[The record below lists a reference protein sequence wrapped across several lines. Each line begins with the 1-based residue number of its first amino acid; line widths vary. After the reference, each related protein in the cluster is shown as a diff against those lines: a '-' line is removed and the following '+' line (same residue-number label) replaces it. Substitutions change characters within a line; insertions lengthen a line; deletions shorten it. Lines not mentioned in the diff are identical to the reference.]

1 MADLWESSVVIALR
15 DYQWLKKSNKTTF
28 PDQYISLGGDAEAAN
43 GDAIFLDGEKLFLFE
58 VKSLEAKV
66 REEWADRAEPKLA
79 FERIFKEYI
88 HFMDDGHGYSKGLHL
103 RQLMKCHHFVYWS
116 AVRRGGSKVAGNLS
130 VAPYLTKAAS
140 KLTSKNWPGDWC
152 NERHISKIGDYFGL
166 VEWIDEKGNPVP
178 HSADQ
183 VLIGD
188 MSSAG
193 AWFSRDHERPE
204 ISELGLNP
212 EEFVEYLGWLG
223 GGDLPIDAV
232 VLSSGGTFFRHVKKM
247 SELQA
252 IFKPPDPEHRCQE
265 RVSLDVTNTSEPRR
279 RRFSGPWP
287 SS

>member
-66 REEWADRAEPKLA
+66 REEWADRTEPKLA

-88 HFMDDGHGYSKGLHL
+88 HFMDDGHVYSKGLRL
-103 RQLMKCHHFVYWS
+103 RQSMKCHHFVFWS
-116 AVRRGGSKVAGNLS
+116 AIRRGGSKVAGNLS

-152 NERHISKIGDYFGL
+152 NEWHISKIGDYFGL
-166 VEWIDEKGNPVP
+166 VEWMDEKGKPVA

-193 AWFSRDHERPE
+193 AWFSKGYERPE

-252 IFKPPDPEHRCQE
+252 IFNPPDPGHRCQE
-265 RVSLDVTNTSEPRR
+265 MVSLDVANTSEPRR